1 MQTSARS
8 VATGIGTIALL
19 AVLAVMVLAGSGD
32 TTGFMPHGHCYLWR
46 PSLVA
51 LHLTTDSLIGV
62 SYTVIASTLAY
73 FVFRARGALPF
84 HWMFLAFGTFIIACG
99 ATHFME
105 IWTLWWPD
113 YWLSGTV
120 KALTAVASVATAV
133 ALPPLVPR
141 ALQLVDAERISEERR
156 IELDERARLLEEA
169 RVATAAA
176 ESARQVAEKANR
188 TKDEFL
194 AVVSHELRTPL
205 TPILTWTRLLRSNP
219 AARADLE
226 QALASI
232 ERAARTQ
239 AQIVDDL
246 LDVSRIV
253 SGKLRLDVRPVD
265 LPPVIEAALDAVR
278 PAAEAK
284 GILVQSILD
293 PTAGPV
299 SGDAERL
306 QQVLWN
312 LLSNAIKFTP
322 RNGSVAVVL
331 ERVGSHVEVTV
342 ADTGCGVPADKLS
355 HLFERFWQA
364 DTGPSRAHGG
374 LGLGLAIVRHLVELH
389 GGTVSAH
396 SDGTD
401 RGSTFRVRL
410 PLRVAA
416 TETPRAGREPATA
429 HEAGPPLDTGSLAR
443 LDGQR
448 ILVVDDDDDTTR
460 TLAVLL
466 SLQGA
471 EVRTAASAA
480 QGLEI
485 VAAWQPHV
493 LLSDIGMPGEDG
505 YAFLERVR
513 ALPAER
519 GGRVP
524 AIALTAYARVED
536 RVRVLSS
543 GFEMHL
549 TKPVDPA
556 ELLAVVVT
564 VARRTYA

>member
-8 VATGIGTIALL
+8 VAAGIGVITLLALL
-19 AVLAVMVLAGSGD
+19 AVVALAGAGD
-32 TTGFMPHGHCYLWR
+32 SSGFMPHGHCYLWR

-73 FVFRARGALPF
+73 FVFKARSGLPF

-113 YWLSGTV
+113 YWMSGNV
-120 KALTAVASVATAV
+120 KLLTAAASVATAV

-141 ALQLVDAERISEERR
+141 ALRLVDSERISEERR
-156 IELDERARLLEEA
+156 VALDERSRLLEEA
-169 RVATAAA
+169 RVATSAA
-176 ESARQVAEKANR
+176 EEARVVAEEANR

-205 TPILTWTRLLRSNP
+205 TPILTWTRLLRTNP
-219 AARADLE
+219 AARADLD

-239 AQIVDDL
+239 AQIVEDL

-253 SGKLRLDVRPVD
+253 SGKLRLDVRPID
-265 LPPVIEAALDAVR
+265 LPPVIDAALDAVR

-284 GILVQSILD
+284 GIRLQATLD
-293 PTAGPV
+293 PNAGPV
-299 SGDAERL
+299 SGDPERL
-306 QQVLWN
+306 QQVFWN

-322 RNGSVAVVL
+322 KGGRVGVVL
-331 ERVGSHVEVTV
+331 ERVNSHVEVTV
-342 ADTGCGVPADKLS
+342 SDTGCGVPGDKLP

-364 DTGPSRAHGG
+364 DTGPSRAYGG

-396 SDGTD
+396 SDGSD
-401 RGSTFRVRL
+401 RGSTFRVQL
-410 PLRVAA
+410 PLRAA
-416 TETPRAGREPATA
+416 AAESRSAAREHPSAAGFSAPIDLGGFT
-429 HEAGPPLDTGSLAR
+429 R
-443 LDGQR
+443 LEGQR
-448 ILVVDDDDDTTR
+448 ILVVDDDEDTTR
-460 TLAVLL
+460 TLEVLL

-471 EVRTAASAA
+471 DVRTATSAA

-485 VAAWQPHV
+485 VQSFLPHV
-493 LLSDIGMPGEDG
+493 LVSDIGMPGEDG
-505 YAFLERVR
+505 YAFIERVR
-513 ALPAER
+513 ALPPER

-524 AIALTAYARVED
+524 AVALTAYARVED

-556 ELLAVVVT
+556 ELLAVVAT